1 MKAVTWM
8 TSAAAM
14 PTWMPLL
21 FLLTGSLPN
30 SASSETTTVV
40 SAIDIS
46 GGIENLSLS
55 AADSTKKMPLHLANA
70 QLDWLVSEGG
80 SVNSEKIA
88 IRQASGDSN
97 NLGIFA
103 VDDIDQGDVLLT
115 IPVSFVL
122 TSST

>member
-1 MKAVTWM
+1 MWM

-21 FLLTGSLPN
+21 LLLTGNLPN

-46 GGIENLSLS
+46 GGIENLSMS
-55 AADSTKKMPLHLANA
+55 VDESTKKMPLNLANA
-70 QLDWLVSEGG
+70 QLDWLVSGG
-80 SVNSEKIA
+80 GRVNSEKIG
-88 IRQASGDSN
+88 IRQTSGDSS
-97 NLGIFA
+97 NLGMFA
-103 VDDIDQGDVLLT
+103 VDDIEEGDVLLT

-122 TSST
+122 TNST